1 MLHTLQRQLA
11 LDVALKAAATLST
24 QKGGH
29 AHSRQSV
36 RKAVGQTERGGAGAR
51 PTPTHAWAHSINAT
65 HQRRCRALSATGK
78 RERET
83 EKGRAQTRRRSN
95 SSRER
100 VEELMFAY
108 ACICLNNSC
117 ILSKWLLVGTWRNPG
132 HATTSWLG
140 LAWKEYSLPVCCCCH
155 CRCCCCCWL
164 SHNYFD
170 STFTTSL
177 WITQEVLAA
186 RRRVRLSSGKASLL
200 RCCGCSVLFYSLPV
214 PCLLL
219 LLLVLVLLLV
229 LSFVLFISLARV
241 CLLISLQPTRHARQ
255 VNGVTDEQARLCC
268 K

>member
-1 MLHTLQRQLA
+1 MLGPTQLTQLIRGVVGRWVRQ
-11 LDVALKAAATLST
+11 
-24 QKGGH
+24 
-29 AHSRQSV
+29 
-36 RKAVGQTERGGAGAR
+36 E
-51 PTPTHAWAHSINAT
+51 
-65 HQRRCRALSATGK
+65 
-78 RERET
+78 REREWET
-83 EKGRAQTRRRSN
+83 EKGRAQTRRRSS

-140 LAWKEYSLPVCCCCH
+140 LAGTEYSLPVCCCCH
-155 CRCCCCCWL
+155 CRCCWL

-219 LLLVLVLLLV
+219 LLLVLLLV